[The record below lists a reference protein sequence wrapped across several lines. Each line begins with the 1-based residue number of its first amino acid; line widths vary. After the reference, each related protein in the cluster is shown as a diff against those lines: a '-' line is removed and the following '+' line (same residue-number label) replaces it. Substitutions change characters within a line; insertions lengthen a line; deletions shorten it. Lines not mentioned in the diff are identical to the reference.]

1 MLFIVIFSCIFFAQA
16 LPQGHVLY
24 HHHPQPY
31 AFGYSVRDHYS
42 EQHRHETGNGHG
54 AAVGSYGFTDARGIA
69 RKVNYVV
76 DHAGFR
82 AQVNTN
88 EPGTANQNPA
98 AVRVISHQPHTP
110 RIVDPV
116 HVHPVEVVAVPVD
129 NGLGAGLVF

>member
-1 MLFIVIFSCIFFAQA
+1 MFFLVVLSCIFLAQA
-16 LPQGHVLY
+16 QHHGDIHY

-31 AFGYSVRDHYS
+31 AFGYSVKDHHS

-54 AAVGSYGFTDARGIA
+54 AVVGSYGFTDARGIA
-69 RKVNYVV
+69 RQVNYVA

-98 AVRVISHQPHTP
+98 AVHVISHQPH
-110 RIVDPV
+110 V
-116 HVHPVEVVAVPVD
+116 HRVVEPLAHPVGVVAVPAVH
-129 NGLGAGLVF
+129 GLGAGLVF